1 MKNLFTIA
9 VLLFSIC
16 AKAQVKIGDNPA
28 AINSNSLLELES
40 TNKGFLP
47 PRVALNSLASAA
59 PLTGTVPAG
68 MLVFSSGGTLSNG
81 YYYWDGTVWKSLTTG
96 NVNVVS
102 KSATTTLTKSE
113 TFVLASNDITLTLPG
128 ITAADNGFEITVK
141 NIGSH
146 TDLITVIG
154 SGAATMDGRTN
165 TYLSKYM
172 AQSYVAT
179 GGNWVIKQAKKFTEN
194 LLIVAE
200 NESWT
205 TIQEAID
212 FLNIHMFGNTII
224 KLSFSNYD
232 IGSTININLPYAL
245 TLQGLSYGT
254 VNINAASGLANKPM
268 FRCLSE
274 CYFKMLTFDA
284 STLSNYGT
292 AAGEDAI
299 RFLGSGTYNE
309 VKDCS
314 FDRFY
319 NTITDSTNAELWV
332 FETDISNAQR
342 NGILVH
348 GALPGVILKV
358 AESDFIN
365 CKKGINLDKGSGA
378 TIQLASGG
386 YYNSSA
392 TDTAITYRPSSFTAF
407 ASISITGNTWNNTGK
422 YIEGFDFTRT
432 DGRDANAILV
442 SNAGIGDKKPYCF
455 INVLNSNTTKTI
467 TTANTWYK
475 ADWGANTAFTTC
487 KWTIVDNKITY
498 QPVNKRNG
506 IYTIAGNLSVDKTN
520 SVISIGIVKNG
531 VATTRYGETTL
542 RITTAN
548 QPFQFSFVV
557 FLEDIVAG
565 DYFEVYYTSA
575 GSGDVIKIQDIQWLA
590 TTQ

>member
-212 FLNIHMFGNTII
+212 FLNVHMFGNTII
-224 KLSFSNYD
+224 KLSFSTYD
-232 IGSTININLPYAL
+232 IGSTININLPYTL

-498 QPVNKRNG
+498 QPVNKRNA

>member
-81 YYYWDGTVWKSLTTG
+81 YYYWDGTVWKSLATG

-531 VATTRYGETTL
+531 GATTRYGETTL

>member
-224 KLSFSNYD
+224 KLSFSTYD
-232 IGSTININLPYAL
+232 IGATININLPYAL

-498 QPVNKRNG
+498 QPVNKRNA